1 MIFNYNNQKEVVAL
15 LGAGSMGMAIV
26 ERVAQNRPGQRSREA
41 FLPQSCKTISR
52 ENIFLRRSGHPGR
65 RMVVSCRPVEKRKRS

>member
-26 ERVAQNRPGQRSREA
+26 E
-41 FLPQSCKTISR
+41 
-52 ENIFLRRSGHPGR
+52 HPGR
-65 RMVVSCRPVEKRKRS
+65 GAGRLFCPSHAKQ